1 MELKQSFAGEDTLK
15 NCDCVWDNLRGG
27 SQGNMFTDLILF
39 PSIHLLPGLPIC
51 WSQQEDKVQGPVDVV
66 PRPSHRGHK
75 HGEGRKYIQKGKEKV
90 SGMAD
95 NLGLVFQF

>member
-1 MELKQSFAGEDTLK
+1 MLTPTG
-15 NCDCVWDNLRGG
+15 R
-27 SQGNMFTDLILF
+27 
-39 PSIHLLPGLPIC
+39 P
-51 WSQQEDKVQGPVDVV
+51 KVRWPVDEV

-75 HGEGRKYIQKGKEKV
+75 HDGEERKYIQKGKEKV